1 MAKMMESFN
10 PSSSGYQ
17 FMWIILAVGIV
28 GLGFAIE
35 RFIYRYPQ
43 RQGPRTVPR
52 RLRPP
57 HQREAVRPGSE
68 RR

>member
-35 RFIYRYPQ
+35 RFIYIVIRSGKGRAQ
-43 RQGPRTVPR
+43 FLAEF
-52 RLRPP
+52 LREIGKCEK
-57 HQREAVRPGSE
+57 QSE
-68 RR
+68 RL